1 MRTGILAVAIL
12 VGAGLVAG
20 AIMLRP
26 SPFRE
31 CVTIISADIFRQ
43 DLTVTLDPIDVEAE
57 AARICSGFAE

>member
-31 CVTIISADIFRQ
+31 CVTIISAEIFRQ
-43 DLTVTLDPIDVEAE
+43 DLTVTLDPIDVQAE